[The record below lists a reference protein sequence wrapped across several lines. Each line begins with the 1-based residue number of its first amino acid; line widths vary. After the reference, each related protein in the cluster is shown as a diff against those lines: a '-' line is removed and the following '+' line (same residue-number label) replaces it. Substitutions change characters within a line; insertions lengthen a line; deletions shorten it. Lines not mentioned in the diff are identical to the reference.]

1 MSFHLR
7 NAAQAVS
14 RSSGA
19 NGRFVMYF
27 HAPRRHLT
35 IGPTSNASTNTSHS
49 GLSGVG
55 THLAAAFGGGAAVL
69 LAGACPQTPNHHIL
83 FVLNL
88 HQAYGW
94 YYFSGVKKTVD
105 TARSAQA
112 HVKQT
117 AATIAE
123 KAPEV
128 RNEAVR
134 LVKVL
139 QEKAD
144 RSRKSKD
151 ADSKEV
157 EER

>member
-1 MSFHLR
+1 M
-7 NAAQAVS
+7 
-14 RSSGA
+14 
-19 NGRFVMYF
+19 
-27 HAPRRHLT
+27 
-35 IGPTSNASTNTSHS
+35 
-49 GLSGVG
+49 
-55 THLAAAFGGGAAVL
+55 
-69 LAGACPQTPNHHIL
+69 
-83 FVLNL
+83 
-88 HQAYGW
+88 
-94 YYFSGVKKTVD
+94 
-105 TARSAQA
+105 
-112 HVKQT
+112 KQT

-157 EER
+157 KER